1 MQIYELHLLLEI
13 EVVSQVVS
21 KLASS
26 SNFMCQMMHYAE
38 SFKRIAVRAS
48 SKLQSYNHVMAKK
61 KTIFALPQ
69 YFFPSGAQRKGQKS
83 QASKLAVANH
93 FWHQTT
99 RPLGSKKW
107 GLAQQKC
114 LIRPN

>member
-61 KTIFALPQ
+61 KTILYPTQ
-69 YFFPSGAQRKGQKS
+69 YFFPSGAKKKRPEKPGVKIGSRQPFL
-83 QASKLAVANH
+83 ASNY
-93 FWHQTT
+93 
-99 RPLGSKKW
+99 PS
-107 GLAQQKC
+107 
-114 LIRPN
+114 IRL